1 MEKKLQQY
9 IIKGKIIGLGESSHG
24 SATEFKWRSNFIL
37 ESIKNNLD
45 QKFVIYLEAYK
56 DSIQD
61 LFNIIQSNNILSKET
76 VIECLNRNYKIW
88 QTQEMCNFI
97 FDLYEL
103 ISNKGADIQMY
114 GVDFDNTESKQSM
127 NKSEMINI
135 RSETIY
141 RNIQSEYK
149 KDAIHFF
156 LSHNL
161 NINKQNDEFKEVGSF
176 LVDEFENRYI
186 SIAQHVSGGLIRARN
201 SEGVYREVNFKYE
214 EKLNSVTSL
223 TNHFFNTKDSSQ
235 SVIVFSREII
245 KHKIDNMEQIGFF
258 YPMMES
264 WLMNI
269 TENSFDAIV
278 LHKNSIANHEL
289 SM

>member
-127 NKSEMINI
+127 NQSEMINI

-161 NINKQNDEFKEVGSF
+161 HINKQNDEFKEVGSF

-214 EKLNSVTSL
+214 EKLNSITSL
-223 TNHFFNTKDSSQ
+223 TNHFFNTKDSPQ
-235 SVIVFSREII
+235 SVIVFSREIR

-278 LHKNSIANHEL
+278 LHKNSIANHEII
-289 SM
+289 